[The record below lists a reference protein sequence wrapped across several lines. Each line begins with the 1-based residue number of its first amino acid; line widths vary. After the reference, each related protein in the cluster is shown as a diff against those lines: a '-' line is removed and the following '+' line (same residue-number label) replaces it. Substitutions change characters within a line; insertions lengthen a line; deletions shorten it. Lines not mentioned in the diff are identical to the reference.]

1 MINVIVNGARGKMGQ
16 AVVAAVSEAEGMSV
30 VAELD
35 MGDSLTYAIQ
45 DTGATVVV
53 DFTHPSSVKKNALE
67 ILSAGAYPVVGTTG
81 LSEADLAEIDAL
93 ARSKGLA
100 AAVCPNFAI
109 GAVLMMQA
117 AAQIAKHMP
126 QCEIIEFHHNN
137 KADAPSGTAIK
148 TAELIAESNPEI
160 NKELI
165 DRTETHIVRETRG
178 GKKANIPIHAVRLQ
192 GFVASQEV
200 IFGGLGQTLT
210 LRHDTI
216 NRESFMPGVVLCVR
230 QIHGK
235 SGLIYGLEKFLT
247 GTV

>member
-1 MINVIVNGARGKMGQ
+1 MGQ
-16 AVVAAVSEAEGMSV
+16 AVVTAVSDADGMSV

-35 MGDSLTYAIQ
+35 MGDKLTYTIQ
-45 DTGATVVV
+45 DTQAKVVV
-53 DFTHPSSVKKNALE
+53 DFTHPSAVKKNVIE
-67 ILSAGAYPVVGTTG
+67 ILNAGAYPVVGTTG
-81 LSEADLAEIDAL
+81 LSDADLAEIDAL
-93 ARSKGLA
+93 AKAKGLA

-117 AAQIAKHMP
+117 AAQIGKHMP

-148 TAELIAESNPEI
+148 TAELIAISNPEI
-160 NKELI
+160 NKALV
-165 DRTETHIVRETRG
+165 DRTETHIVPETRG

-192 GFVASQEV
+192 GFVASQEI

-230 QIHGK
+230 KIHSK
-235 SGLIYGLEKFLT
+235 TGLIYGLENFLNET
-247 GTV
+247 E